1 MAGTGYL
8 FLPTVNGD
16 STVVPDRHQAGRVR
30 DLELVRRHLPAER
43 PA

>member
-8 FLPTVNGD
+8 FVPTVNGD
-16 STVVPDRHQAGRVR
+16 STIVPERHQAGCRR
-30 DLELVRRHLPAER
+30 DLEGVRLHLPAER